1 MAVVEKESQERDR
14 ENGKKIKRRGEG
26 VVGERQGKGERIK
39 KGNVWI

>member
-1 MAVVEKESQERDR
+1 MAVVEKGSQERDR

-26 VVGERQGKGERIK
+26 VVGERQRKEERIN